1 MITYGH
7 HRSSPIDIGNEKN
20 LEGKMEL
27 ICETDNPVKLIKV
40 DINEKGHK
48 VETYERPDGS
58 HYTVE
63 YLGNN

>member
-1 MITYGH
+1 
-7 HRSSPIDIGNEKN
+7 
-20 LEGKMEL
+20 MEL
-27 ICETDNPVKLIKV
+27 ICETDNQAKLIKV